1 MRPTRRTV
9 LIGLISLGIIARLLI
24 WLLMPETRFASDEGN
39 YYRTGMLLATTGE
52 QEIFLPPVTSWLIA
66 LLKTIFP
73 FLGVHYLRLFW
84 VLMDF
89 CTVFLIWRLSARVAA
104 QTETDSDKLRQWFA
118 GTAAALYILYVPAIS
133 YSEFMTSETP
143 TVLLLLLALILL
155 TGKRSHFALR
165 LALAGFLTGCAV
177 LARTN
182 LAGLLISFPLAI
194 AVSSTRQSVK
204 GKAVE
209 VLIFTFVAATVVGL
223 WAVRNYYYEGEFT
236 LSTNSYYNLYIGNSA
251 VYQEDLNLF
260 NPPAT
265 PEQIAFRKEIF
276 SGADVEPELTTG
288 EMKRRAVENIVAH
301 KRLFLRRAL
310 GRLARIFV
318 PRTDQLQ
325 LLGGEEQTSI
335 FTPKALLLMLFTNVQ
350 WAVVLLCGLAG
361 LLSMTGGERDFRVW
375 FTATILGSIP
385 LCLIAISKPR
395 YSFVFDPLLIICACF
410 FLFRWKRSWQYVW
423 SRQRYLFVSLV
434 LFFAWSWVAW
444 TVFAFS
450 SRISLR

>member
-9 LIGLISLGIIARLLI
+9 LIGLISLGIIARLVI
-24 WLLMPETRFASDEGN
+24 WLLLPETRFASDEGN
-39 YYRTGMLLATTGE
+39 YYRTGMLLVTTGE

-66 LLKTIFP
+66 FLKTIFP
-73 FLGVHYLRLFW
+73 FLGVQYLRLFW

-89 CTVFLIWRLSARVAA
+89 CAVFLIWRLSARVVA
-104 QTETDSDKLRQWFA
+104 QTDSDKLRQWFA
-118 GTAAALYILYVPAIS
+118 ATVATLYILYVPAIS

-143 TVLLLLLALILL
+143 TVLLLLLVLLLL
-155 TGKRSHFALR
+155 TGKRSHVALR
-165 LALAGFLTGCAV
+165 LALAGFITGCAV

-182 LAGLLISFPLAI
+182 LAGLLISFPIAI
-194 AVSSTRQSVK
+194 AVSSTKQSMK
-204 GKAVE
+204 GKAAE
-209 VLIFTFVAATVVGL
+209 VLIFTFIATTVVGL

-236 LSTNSYYNLYIGNSA
+236 LSTNSYYNLYIGNSK

-260 NPPAT
+260 NPRAT

-276 SGADVEPELTTG
+276 SGVDTGTDLTPG
-288 EMKRRAVENIVAH
+288 EMKRRAIENIIAH
-301 KRLFLRRAL
+301 KWLFLRRAL

-325 LLGGEEQTSI
+325 LLGGEGQTSI
-335 FTPKALLLMLFTNVQ
+335 FEPKALLLMLFTNFQ

-375 FTATILGSIP
+375 FTAAILGSIP

-395 YSFVFDPLLIICACF
+395 YSFVFDPLLIICACL

-423 SRQRYLFVSLV
+423 GRQRYIFVSLV

-444 TVFAFS
+444 AVFAFS